1 MISIKAGFLF
11 YSLCIHICIALST
24 AVKTEYSEW
33 KNLNNPDDSPAHT
46 WDFEFD
52 DKQVQDTTES
62 DKSFLKATE
71 IVTENDLCKNLQ
83 CKPHQVCLLEDDDV
97 AVCISKRKLNA
108 KENAMK
114 YSVSKKP
121 KTKELKT
128 ESLFWEKGE
137 KEDPVPSENPNPC
150 IPCPVLKPDF
160 VCGSDNH
167 TYSSVCRL
175 EFRNCMHKVSV
186 KVNCKGFCPCKT
198 IKNDVDKSKEW
209 QMKDRW
215 NRYMNKYQ
223 NTVKKP
229 AAVQK
234 ALKKSHSINK
244 IVKNPNILSNKDV
257 TTISTDTMQKPSKAF
272 QSNKISTPI
281 VEKSCNENELKA
293 MGDRLLDWFSVV
305 MADHRRGQS
314 RRRSFRLSH
323 TQLPDCK
330 PEVSWMFQH
339 LDTDGDLKLS
349 LQELYDLEND
359 DQEHCLR
366 PYLLDCDVERDL
378 VLSPYEWCSCFDK
391 SQRPCAAALRR
402 IPQGLIGGYKPLCD
416 SDGYYLPTQCHNGSG
431 TCWCVDRHGVEFTN
445 TRRRG
450 RPDCDGLLKRGQY
463 HREDNKTK
471 KQEDEKVEKEISS
484 FVEGLLKNGQQQHRD
499 ENQDNDQEDDS
510 EEEGSAD
517 RPLDF

>member
-1 MISIKAGFLF
+1 MQFYRDVLF
-11 YSLCIHICIALST
+11 TFFIGYQIIGILGSVT
-24 AVKTEYSEW
+24 KKEYSDW
-33 KNLNNPDDSPAHT
+33 KSPNGSHDPPVHS

-52 DKQVQDTTES
+52 DKQVQQDSSSSDTE
-62 DKSFLKATE
+62 KSFYKAAE

-83 CKPHQVCLLEDDDV
+83 CKPHQVCLVEDDDV
-97 AVCISKRKLNA
+97 AVCISKRKLSS
-108 KENAMK
+108 KENALK
-114 YSVSKKP
+114 LSSSKKS
-121 KTKELKT
+121 KTKEHNTDKV
-128 ESLFWEKGE
+128 FWEKGE
-137 KEDPVPSENPNPC
+137 ETDKDDSTYESQNPC
-150 IPCPVLKPDF
+150 IPCPVLKPEF

-167 TYSSVCRL
+167 TYSSVCRM

-186 KVNCKGFCPCKT
+186 TVSCKGFCPCKAV
-198 IKNDVDKSKEW
+198 KNEADKNKEW

-223 NTVKKP
+223 NTVKKN
-229 AAVQK
+229 
-234 ALKKSHSINK
+234 SINHK
-244 IVKNPNILSNKDV
+244 STKKAHSNTIDDSNIQSLKDI
-257 TTISTDTMQKPSKAF
+257 TTVSTDTMQKPSKA
-272 QSNKISTPI
+272 QNRVVTPI
-281 VEKSCNENELKA
+281 IEKSCTENELKA

-330 PEVSWMFQH
+330 PEVGWMFQH

-378 VLSPYEWCSCFDK
+378 VLSPNEWCSCFDK

-402 IPQGLIGGYKPLCD
+402 TPQGLIGGYTPLCD
-416 SDGYYLPTQCHNGSG
+416 GDGYYLPTQCHTGSG

-450 RPDCDGLLKRGQY
+450 RPDCEGLLRRGQY
-463 HREDNKTK
+463 HHEDT
-471 KQEDEKVEKEISS
+471 
-484 FVEGLLKNGQQQHRD
+484 RD
-499 ENQDNDQEDDS
+499 EDQEDDSS

>member
-1 MISIKAGFLF
+1 MFHCK
-11 YSLCIHICIALST
+11 IALVVILSLVHVSHVLSAIT
-24 AVKTEYSEW
+24 KKDSKDALDW
-33 KNLNNPDDSPAHT
+33 KSPNGSYEPSAHT

-52 DKQVQDTTES
+52 DKQIQQDGTET

-71 IVTENDLCKNLQ
+71 IVSENDLCKNLQ
-83 CKPHQVCLLEDDDV
+83 CKPHQVCLVEDDDV

-114 YSVSKKP
+114 LTPAKKIKSK
-121 KTKELKT
+121 
-128 ESLFWEKGE
+128 ESKGDEVYWEKGGE
-137 KEDPVPSENPNPC
+137 TGKDVSTYENQNPC
-150 IPCPVLKPDF
+150 IPCPVLKPEF

-175 EFRNCMHKVSV
+175 EFRNCMHKAAV
-186 KVNCKGFCPCKT
+186 KVSCKGFCPCKT

-229 AAVQK
+229 ALNQK
-234 ALKKSHSINK
+234 SVKKNHSSNK
-244 IVKNPNILSNKDV
+244 IAKNSHPSLNKDL
-257 TTISTDTMQKPSKAF
+257 TTISTDTMQKPSKSF
-272 QSNKISTPI
+272 QNNKISTPI
-281 VEKSCNENELKA
+281 IEKSCNENELKA

-402 IPQGLIGGYKPLCD
+402 IPQGLVGGYTPVCD
-416 SDGYYLPTQCHNGSG
+416 GDGYYLPTQCHTGSG

-450 RPDCDGLLKRGQY
+450 RPDCEGLLKRGQY
-463 HREDNKTK
+463 H
-471 KQEDEKVEKEISS
+471 KE
-484 FVEGLLKNGQQQHRD
+484 ETR
-499 ENQDNDQEDDS
+499 DNDQEDDS
-510 EEEGSAD
+510 SEEEGSAD
-517 RPLDF
+517 KPLDF

>member
-1 MISIKAGFLF
+1 M
-11 YSLCIHICIALST
+11 
-24 AVKTEYSEW
+24 
-33 KNLNNPDDSPAHT
+33 
-46 WDFEFD
+46 
-52 DKQVQDTTES
+52 
-62 DKSFLKATE
+62 LKLA
-71 IVTENDLCKNLQ
+71 
-83 CKPHQVCLLEDDDV
+83 
-97 AVCISKRKLNA
+97 A
-108 KENAMK
+108 
-114 YSVSKKP
+114 SKKV
-121 KTKELKT
+121 KSKDRNNDEV
-128 ESLFWEKGE
+128 FWEKEENE
-137 KEDPVPSENPNPC
+137 KEDSNYESQNPC
-150 IPCPVLKPDF
+150 IPCPVLKPEF

-175 EFRNCMHKVSV
+175 EFRNCMHKASV
-186 KVNCKGFCPCKT
+186 TVNCKGFCPCKS
-198 IKNDVDKSKEW
+198 IKSDIDKNKEW

-223 NTVKKP
+223 NTIKKP
-229 AAVQK
+229 SSIHK
-234 ALKKSHSINK
+234 STKKSHSVSQLTETSKTQI
-244 IVKNPNILSNKDV
+244 NKDV
-257 TTISTDTMQKPSKAF
+257 TTASTDTMQKPSKQNA
-272 QSNKISTPI
+272 KIVATPI

-402 IPQGLIGGYKPLCD
+402 TPQGLVGGYTPLCD
-416 SDGYYLPTQCHNGSG
+416 GDGYYVPTQCHLGSG

-450 RPDCDGLLKRGQY
+450 RPDCEGLLRRGQY
-463 HREDNKTK
+463 HHETA
-471 KQEDEKVEKEISS
+471 
-484 FVEGLLKNGQQQHRD
+484 RD
-499 ENQDNDQEDDS
+499 EDQEDDSS